1 MCLKLIVSWI
11 SFYPAVSFSSLCARR
26 LCGSFWFINQTR
38 AEGRLPSPLQLLCPL
53 VLGHHPSSKQVGR
66 KHGGCLSCQ
75 PEINHSA
82 EQDRLLTPRFSA
94 SLLSQSLPSIR
105 TAREEVGFGAM
116 TFCAKEAGNSE
127 DCKIWV
133 YSSLGRKCLVLLSH
147 PCANWSRRISSEIQG
162 WKMLVRRHTEKNGSF
177 DFIYFY

>member
-26 LCGSFWFINQTR
+26 LRGSFWFINQTR

-82 EQDRLLTPRFSA
+82 ERDRLLTPGFSA
-94 SLLSQSLPSIR
+94 SLLSQSLPSIH
-105 TAREEVGFGAM
+105 TAREEVGVGAM
-116 TFCAKEAGNSE
+116 TFCAEEAGDSE

-133 YSSLGRKCLVLLSH
+133 CSRLGRKCLVLLSH
-147 PCANWSRRISSEIQG
+147 PCA
-162 WKMLVRRHTEKNGSF
+162 
-177 DFIYFY
+177 